1 MLIKVSC
8 YRYPIDRKVFEDDSE
23 QREAFLEELKV
34 AQIEVGR
41 LEMWKKIPPNFEI
54 KDTVSER
61 AIDVLT
67 SLLMLIAVQLSY
79 SKTAESWGQIVA
91 GTGILFSFMLIWAN

>member
-1 MLIKVSC
+1 MLIKVSL
-8 YRYPIDRKVFEDDSE
+8 YWYPVDRKVFEDDAA

-34 AQIEVGR
+34 TQIEVDR
-41 LEMWKKIPPNFEI
+41 LEMWKKIPPGFDI

-67 SLLMLIAVQLSY
+67 SLLTLIILQLSY

-91 GTGILFSFMLIWAN
+91 GTGILFDIHMG